1 MTEIQELLQRY
12 FDLLYTCDVSRY
24 DSVFHPNAQLQTVGD
39 SGYAMITA
47 PAYREILSKRA
58 SPASLGAE
66 RSDEVLT
73 IDLSSSTT
81 AVVKAQALINGTRY
95 RDNLTL
101 LKVADGWRIVSKVYC
116 VVRADSVQVA

>member
-24 DSVFHPNAQLQTVGD
+24 DLVFHPNAQLQTIGD
-39 SGYAMITA
+39 NGYAMIAA

-66 RSDEVLT
+66 RADEVLT

-81 AVVKAQALINGTRY
+81 AAVKAQALINGVRY

-116 VVRADSVQVA
+116 VVRA